1 MQSAAA
7 ASFVYMRMRCS
18 QYAGGRC
25 ARVPP
30 ANALLQQQLQHS
42 RCRRQLMPGG
52 QALGGLL
59 LRRMHKAL
67 IKKKKKK
74 KKKKTLKSWCVYSVT
89 I

>member
-1 MQSAAA
+1 MQALLEMQSVAA

-30 ANALLQQQLQHS
+30 ANALLQQLLPPQPP
-42 RCRRQLMPGG
+42 RRQLMPSG
-52 QALGGLL
+52 QSPGACDDPTN
-59 LRRMHKAL
+59 AQSL

-74 KKKKTLKSWCVYSVT
+74 KSLCP
-89 I
+89 IL